1 MHAPEYTLQP
11 HDTYLHPPMNVMLN
25 IVKWSAIIA
34 GVISIPVLIK
44 KRAEELQRRALDVR
58 YDTNDYISDTVL

>member
-1 MHAPEYTLQP
+1 MK
-11 HDTYLHPPMNVMLN
+11 VMLN

-44 KRAEELQRRALDVR
+44 KRAAELQRRAHDVR
-58 YDTNDYISDTVL
+58 YDINDYISDTSL